1 MPTSSHPDLILAAVS
16 YRDDPA
22 DWLIINKESLDNDQV
37 LKLKK
42 GAKIGTSSNRRKAQL
57 LSLRPDFEMVDIR
70 GNVTTRLGKIKEG
83 VADAVML
90 AAAGLS
96 RLEIDL
102 SDYEVIKL
110 HPREFVPAPG
120 QGILTYQTH
129 KDRADVRKILMQL
142 HNAEVGMRSNLE
154 RSVLQK
160 MGGGCSMP
168 LGVYCE
174 MDDLKNYHV
183 WAAFSQNL
191 HQPLKRV
198 QISSNTSVGLV
209 DEIVSRLK
217 TV

>member
-1 MPTSSHPDLILAAVS
+1 MKLTIGTRGSALALWQAHYTQAALNRIGIESELEIIKTQGDIIQHLSFDKLEGKGFFTKEIEDHLLAKNVDLAVHSLKDMPTTSHPDLILAAVS

-22 DWLIINKESLDNDQV
+22 DWLIINKDSIDNNQT
-37 LKLKK
+37 LKLKS

-110 HPREFVPAPG
+110 HPENSYLHPVKVFLLFKHIRIE
-120 QGILTYQTH
+120 
-129 KDRADVRKILMQL
+129 LMS
-142 HNAEVGMRSNLE
+142 G
-154 RSVLQK
+154 K
-160 MGGGCSMP
+160 
-168 LGVYCE
+168 
-174 MDDLKNYHV
+174 
-183 WAAFSQNL
+183 F
-191 HQPLKRV
+191 
-198 QISSNTSVGLV
+198 
-209 DEIVSRLK
+209 
-217 TV
+217 